1 MFRKLTSCQKPPL
14 LNRLSTRP
22 KLRLHWL
29 IIFCVSL
36 VLMSNQAAAGAAEEF
51 TPVEEDTYRAEVLEV
66 DLQEGDDFTWG
77 ESPGVQMVTLQF
89 IDGPRQGEEHVVEN
103 HLTGNPA
110 FDIEVSEGD
119 RVLVGEMDGSFHI
132 MDFVRDLPLKWM
144 LTLFLVSLL
153 IVGGLKGLKVLV
165 TLSLTGLAIKYIM
178 IPGLLNGYNPVNIT
192 VLISAVVVALTAL
205 LLLGFGSKFMAA
217 VGGTVLGTVG
227 AAVVAHIFAGSA
239 HLMGMHTQEA
249 QQLYFT
255 ADIAID
261 FRGLLLAGFILGAL
275 GAIMDVCV
283 SIASSVQEIS
293 KADPDMSFLQLFR
306 SGLNV
311 GKDVLGTMANTLI
324 LAYTGSALPLLL
336 LLGVHPIDTI
346 KLMNL
351 DVIAT
356 EVVRAL
362 SGSIGMVL
370 SVPATALL
378 AAFLVAR
385 ETPLKS
391 DTPADGE

>member
-1 MFRKLTSCQKPPL
+1 
-14 LNRLSTRP
+14 
-22 KLRLHWL
+22 
-29 IIFCVSL
+29 
-36 VLMSNQAAAGAAEEF
+36 
-51 TPVEEDTYRAEVLEV
+51 
-66 DLQEGDDFTWG
+66 
-77 ESPGVQMVTLQF
+77 
-89 IDGPRQGEEHVVEN
+89 
-103 HLTGNPA
+103 
-110 FDIEVSEGD
+110 
-119 RVLVGEMDGSFHI
+119 
-132 MDFVRDLPLKWM
+132 
-144 LTLFLVSLL
+144 
-153 IVGGLKGLKVLV
+153 
-165 TLSLTGLAIKYIM
+165 
-178 IPGLLNGYNPVNIT
+178 
-192 VLISAVVVALTAL
+192 
-205 LLLGFGSKFMAA
+205 MAA

-385 ETPLKS
+385 ETLLKS